1 MNNYFLIVIIIM
13 FSLII
18 SGCIV
23 INQGIQNNIDSQ
35 ASTPPQPT
43 PEIIYITVTP
53 TPTPL
58 PLPISSGTNSITGR
72 VYDANHNTVPNA
84 KITLYYTKFITN
96 DYVVGNP
103 VKMSDN
109 PQFTGDGSRSLT
121 GLYKFSGLTS
131 DVYIITTEKNG
142 ITYSE
147 KIQVLDGTKTADI
160 TIAGYIEKSF

>member
-1 MNNYFLIVIIIM
+1 
-13 FSLII
+13 
-18 SGCIV
+18 
-23 INQGIQNNIDSQ
+23 
-35 ASTPPQPT
+35 
-43 PEIIYITVTP
+43 
-53 TPTPL
+53 
-58 PLPISSGTNSITGR
+58 
-72 VYDANHNTVPNA
+72 
-84 KITLYYTKFITN
+84 
-96 DYVVGNP
+96 VGNP